1 MNSYFSAVSPL
12 CAIGISVA
20 WFSAGVFVHLI
31 ICRIAGTPK
40 YMARG
45 LACGFLLMLC
55 LAVRQIC
62 THTVNIVV
70 LYYVLTLWL
79 AYMMFFVNLMN
90 SVTLK
95 MLDFMAKRGGTLA
108 ADDFSQI
115 FGSNSAIV
123 SRLEAIKRNNF
134 LRLENGRLYITTK
147 GRTLVSAV
155 RIIRRITGV
164 TEAG

>member
-1 MNSYFSAVSPL
+1 
-12 CAIGISVA
+12 
-20 WFSAGVFVHLI
+20 
-31 ICRIAGTPK
+31 
-40 YMARG
+40 
-45 LACGFLLMLC
+45 
-55 LAVRQIC
+55 
-62 THTVNIVV
+62 VV

-115 FGSNSAIV
+115 FGSDSAIV